1 MVGTA
6 RGGGP
11 QAAAMSVGTFFREL
25 GPALTRQSP
34 AFQPRAP
41 SVGRNGALAAAVAAV
56 GRFTPAFTGVPG
68 AILHPEPTSAE
79 PTRPFLFDL
88 IGADRS
94 RAHLTGAD
102 LTGADLSRA
111 DLSEADLSGAD
122 LGAAEEHYTVAL
134 TLYQQIGARL
144 GQANAHFGLG
154 WAAQLRADYGAAEE
168 HYTVALTLYQQIGD
182 RLGQAN
188 AHLGLGEA
196 ARLRDDYGTA
206 EEHYTVALTPVSYTH
221 LRAHE

>member
-1 MVGTA
+1 
-6 RGGGP
+6 
-11 QAAAMSVGTFFREL
+11 MSVGTFFREL

-94 RAHLTGAD
+94 GAIRSVNGAILSRAHLTGAD

-111 DLSEADLSGAD
+111 DLSEADLSGAILIRAILSEAILSDAD
-122 LGAAEEHYTVAL
+122 LSGAHWTYETAWPTDAFAANIHDRSDETSAGVFVVRG
-134 TLYQQIGARL
+134 GAGRSS
-144 GQANAHFGLG
+144 AR
-154 WAAQLRADYGAAEE
+154 AADL
-168 HYTVALTLYQQIGD
+168 
-182 RLGQAN
+182 
-188 AHLGLGEA
+188 
-196 ARLRDDYGTA
+196 
-206 EEHYTVALTPVSYTH
+206 
-221 LRAHE
+221 